1 MIFKQ
6 VNKKILSLTLSIFFL
21 LSYSLFAFNPSS
33 KQWKKID
40 KYIFKNFN
48 IEVEKKS
55 IPITLFESSHIQLY
69 SLNTKNSIIG
79 YLVLDRAPSKF
90 EEFDFMVILDTE
102 INIEL
107 VRVITYRE
115 DWGMEICNKR
125 WLKQFVQN
133 DRNTVNSMLRVDGIS
148 GSTISVNSLTRHIE
162 LIIKN
167 TKTYF
172 KE

>member
-1 MIFKQ
+1 
-6 VNKKILSLTLSIFFL
+6 
-21 LSYSLFAFNPSS
+21 
-33 KQWKKID
+33 
-40 KYIFKNFN
+40 
-48 IEVEKKS
+48 
-55 IPITLFESSHIQLY
+55 
-69 SLNTKNSIIG
+69 
-79 YLVLDRAPSKF
+79 
-90 EEFDFMVILDTE
+90 MVILDTE

-133 DRNTVNSMLRVDGIS
+133 YRNTVNSMLRVDGIS

>member
-1 MIFKQ
+1 MI
-6 VNKKILSLTLSIFFL
+6 
-21 LSYSLFAFNPSS
+21 
-33 KQWKKID
+33 
-40 KYIFKNFN
+40 
-48 IEVEKKS
+48 
-55 IPITLFESSHIQLY
+55 
-69 SLNTKNSIIG
+69 
-79 YLVLDRAPSKF
+79 
-90 EEFDFMVILDTE
+90 ILDTE
-102 INIEL
+102 INIKL

-125 WLKQFVQN
+125 LLKQFVQN